1 MDAYVLGAVP
11 PYNLLLGGKMIACLI
26 RSTDVYKDFQ
36 KNYGNAKGII
46 SGEQKGARLLAVT
59 TSSSMGRSSIYN
71 RLKLDGVTYF
81 QSVGFSGG
89 WGHFHVPDSLF
100 ADMRDYLRD
109 AGEASP
115 DMHAFGQGPNWKI
128 RTLRGALKALGFKG
142 DLLKHGIQREVFISL
157 LADNASRMLCTGK
170 GRPDIKRLLSVDE
183 VGALA
188 IERWLTRR
196 AATRPEYLAWDAAEL
211 PELIKASYRQRQMVI
226 NARAA

>member
-11 PYNLLLGGKMIACLI
+11 PYNMLLGGKMIACLI

-36 KNYGNAKGII
+36 NIYGNAKGII

-109 AGEASP
+109 TGDASP
-115 DMHAFGQGPNWKI
+115 DMHAFGQGPNWRI
-128 RTLRGALKALGFKG
+128 RTLRSALKALGFKG

-157 LADNASRMLCTGK
+157 LADNATRILCTGK

-188 IERWLTRR
+188 IERWLIRR
-196 AATRPEYLAWDAAEL
+196 AATRPEYLAWDAAQL
-211 PELIKASYRQRQMVI
+211 PELIKASYRQRQTDM